1 MNAPLLRL
9 PSRKF
14 IFLIG
19 ASAGLAGFLIAK
31 VMVPVA
37 VSSFQEHDL
46 FLARNI
52 GFVFPALIGLAA
64 GCVEG
69 SLSRMLLGMTVGS
82 LVGFLY
88 ASLCGNKFDVVMAI
102 LGLPC
107 FCGGLMAALVG
118 SSQSSWLT
126 GVPVR
131 LGKGMVA
138 GLACGAAYLLSV
150 NLIVTYVLSPVY
162 VPDVSAYRSIVWKT
176 GLPSMIFAGG
186 IFQCLFC
193 WAIGLRSASKPSALA
208 ATPEK

>member
-1 MNAPLLRL
+1 MNAPQSRQ
-9 PSRKF
+9 PSRKL

-31 VMVPVA
+31 VMVPVT
-37 VSSFQEHDL
+37 VYSFQEHDL

-69 SLSRMLLGMTVGS
+69 SLSRMLQGMTVGS

-88 ASLCGNKFDVVMAI
+88 ASLCGNKFDVGMAI

-107 FCGGLMAALVG
+107 FCGGLMAVLIG
-118 SSQSSWLT
+118 SSQSPRIT
-126 GVPVR
+126 GAPAR

-138 GLACGAAYLLSV
+138 GLACGAVYLLSV
-150 NLIVTYVLSPVY
+150 NLIVAFVLKPVY
-162 VPDVSAYRSIVWKT
+162 VSDVSAYRAIVWKT
-176 GLPSMIFAGG
+176 GLPSMIIAGG

-193 WAIGLRSASKPSALA
+193 WAIGLRSGSKPSAQA
-208 ATPEK
+208 ASPEK